1 MAIQF
6 RTLSL
11 RWCWKILLDFNLSD
25 KTLLADSLSELA
37 GRKINVQTKPRGDR
51 ARYLKLARTNAAT
64 ALTSKLSQQSTVHQR
79 LTALA
84 SVLKLPEVKRMECF
98 DISHTM
104 GEQTV
109 ASCVVFDANGP
120 LRAEYRRYNITG
132 ITPGDDYAAMNQV
145 LRRRYGKAIDDSKIH
160 TSRKIH
166 ASISSQKAETLN
178 RGIAGRRADL
188 SPLSSRGVGN
198 LNTKTPVLFY
208 CSAVNFC
215 SSCSSRDGSQSATII
230 CNPILNNIR
239 YCCCASCTSPASSV
253 NCAARYWR

>member
-1 MAIQF
+1 ME
-6 RTLSL
+6 
-11 RWCWKILLDFNLSD
+11 ILLDFNLSD

-79 LTALA
+79 LTGACQRVEIA
-84 SVLKLPEVKRMECF
+84 GSEANGSAF

-132 ITPGDDYAAMNQV
+132 ITPGDIDYAGDESGA
-145 LRRRYGKAIDDSKIH
+145 
-160 TSRKIH
+160 
-166 ASISSQKAETLN
+166 ASAL
-178 RGIAGRRADL
+178 
-188 SPLSSRGVGN
+188 
-198 LNTKTPVLFY
+198 
-208 CSAVNFC
+208 
-215 SSCSSRDGSQSATII
+215 
-230 CNPILNNIR
+230 
-239 YCCCASCTSPASSV
+239 
-253 NCAARYWR
+253 W

>member
-1 MAIQF
+1 MF
-6 RTLSL
+6 
-11 RWCWKILLDFNLSD
+11 KPN
-25 KTLLADSLSELA
+25 
-37 GRKINVQTKPRGDR
+37 PRGDR

-145 LRRRYGKAIDDSKIH
+145 LRRRYGKAIDDSKIPDVILIDGGKGQLAQAKMSSPNWMSH
-160 TSRKIH
+160 GIKIIHCYSGVAKGVDRK
-166 ASISSQKAETLN
+166 AGLETLFFEPE
-178 RGIAGRRADL
+178 GEGFGLPPD
-188 SPLSSRGVGN
+188 
-198 LNTKTPVLFY
+198 
-208 CSAVNFC
+208 
-215 SSCSSRDGSQSATII
+215 
-230 CNPILNNIR
+230 
-239 YCCCASCTSPASSV
+239 SPALHVIQHIRDESHDHAIGGHRKKRAKVKNTSSWKPLKASGQNV
-253 NCAARYWR
+253 GKCC

>member
-1 MAIQF
+1 M
-6 RTLSL
+6 RTLPSE
-11 RWCWKILLDFNLSD
+11 ILLDFNLDD

-37 GRKINVQTKPRGDR
+37 GRRVNVQTKPRGDR

-64 ALTSKLSQQSTVHQR
+64 ALTTKLSQQSTVNQR

-84 SVLKLPEVKRMECF
+84 TLLLPEVKRMECF

-145 LRRRYGKAIDDSKIH
+145 LRRRYGKAIEESKIPDVILIDGGKGQLGRRKRYLNRLMSAGIKPSAAAGCGKRPIVRPVWRH
-160 TSRKIH
+160 CSSSRKVR
-166 ASISSQKAETLN
+166 ASAC
-178 RGIAGRRADL
+178 RR
-188 SPLSSRGVGN
+188 
-198 LNTKTPVLFY
+198 TP
-208 CSAVNFC
+208 
-215 SSCSSRDGSQSATII
+215 G
-230 CNPILNNIR
+230 
-239 YCCCASCTSPASSV
+239 
-253 NCAARYWR
+253 AARHPAYSR